1 MNREEAI
8 NHLLE
13 KEFIVEKGKKTC
25 YFCERKGW
33 IAHENYH
40 MGRTYK
46 QTCPKCE
53 GRGHHEK
60 INYRIKEGKN
70 E

>member
-1 MNREEAI
+1 MDREEAI

-13 KEFIVEKGKKTC
+13 KEFIVEKEKEQCDFCSGAGKIKHDN
-25 YFCERKGW
+25 F
-33 IAHENYH
+33 H
-40 MGRTYK
+40 MGRIYY

-53 GRGHHEK
+53 GKGHKEK
-60 INYRIKEGKN
+60 INYRIKE